1 MQTWIHEGPFAFTYE
16 ERALLRVVFCN
27 VQELDCSVRNLLIGQ
42 RPIAQMRIH
51 LLHAG
56 QVKLTPVLDIASDDL
71 TRSAMA
77 AREGWHAVYARI
89 MFGGT
94 FRNIC

>member
-1 MQTWIHEGPFAFTYE
+1 
-16 ERALLRVVFCN
+16 
-27 VQELDCSVRNLLIGQ
+27 
-42 RPIAQMRIH
+42 
-51 LLHAG
+51 
-56 QVKLTPVLDIASDDL
+56 VLDIASDDL